1 MYYISLLTVY
11 PLLSHYIPLD
21 PPPPLLYTYT
31 LPQFQNQWT
40 LCFLDSVFFNTP
52 NRTHHSKLFIK
63 MYYQNKSKTY
73 FIVFVLI
80 FAVFIQQLD
89 SRRIGKK
96 YFRSAREIRHNSVD
110 QSIGCKAKPTA
121 SMYQFLNRICED
133 CFNVYRD
140 TDLYHMCRYVLKKN
154 WIFPPN

>member
-1 MYYISLLTVY
+1 
-11 PLLSHYIPLD
+11 
-21 PPPPLLYTYT
+21 
-31 LPQFQNQWT
+31 
-40 LCFLDSVFFNTP
+40 
-52 NRTHHSKLFIK
+52 

-140 TDLYHMCRYVLKKN
+140 TDLYHMCRYVCIDFTKKN
-154 WIFPPN
+154 MN

>member
-1 MYYISLLTVY
+1 
-11 PLLSHYIPLD
+11 
-21 PPPPLLYTYT
+21 
-31 LPQFQNQWT
+31 
-40 LCFLDSVFFNTP
+40 
-52 NRTHHSKLFIK
+52 

-140 TDLYHMCRYVLKKN
+140 TDLYHMCRYVCIDFTKKKHELI
-154 WIFPPN
+154 IFTKFFVKLISRKKRHELIKTCDCAQSK